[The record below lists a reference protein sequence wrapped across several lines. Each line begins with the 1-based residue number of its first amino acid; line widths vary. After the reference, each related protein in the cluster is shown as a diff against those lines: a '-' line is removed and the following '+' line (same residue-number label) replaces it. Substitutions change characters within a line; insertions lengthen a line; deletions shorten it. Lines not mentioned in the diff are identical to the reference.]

1 MNYYQAIINE
11 LNFIIIWDE
20 QFPVGLFGGK
30 IDRINIPFDIKNKES
45 GYNSI
50 IILAELKGHGKKH
63 AEFFGFDIAL
73 EIRTRYEILLPVIMV
88 SFLPGSFFSGDQRFN
103 FLKARGTSFIQLP
116 FELDEVLEVA
126 NRIRPLTAAVLAD
139 ISFLLLNPR
148 QLIDRF
154 THDIRFDQKKNIVYE
169 KARGIISDLSDE
181 LIKMHPWDELIKG
194 LSDENI
200 SSEEFYLRKKEIILR
215 LNAVLVPDF
224 KGRERATNYRILL
237 LEDNLQDSLIIQDA
251 LQPYY
256 EITHVTHGK
265 DAVRIIQQDESNV
278 YHALICDWRLLENG
292 SDHQQ
297 DWQGYEVME
306 YAGTRRFYALFSLTS
321 LDDDSRKIITPYI
334 SCSFTPLTK
343 DFEKGS
349 NLWSLYI
356 PIINQRIEEN
366 LFIIA
371 GLPTGEGWYRQEKAD
386 YKYDK
391 KGIKQITKKGF
402 ASYHQQYIEKRNNLA
417 FPLWNHEI
425 SDLSTRMW
433 KYYQSALSPDS
444 NRGLQDVSTK
454 WGIELNRDLKNVLVL
469 RRVYLAFWYSQSRL
483 EISFRFT
490 SKREYQ
496 VIENPVINI
505 YSVLRN
511 KYWCD
516 LLEGASAEDEAY
528 KKLLSAAKA
537 FVSQLALE
545 PKSLPAGIL
554 PEEKAWLQSIG
565 IDSEKGNDVDYYSDD
580 NE

>member
-1 MNYYQAIINE
+1 MKCYRVVVNAHNI
-11 LNFIIIWDE
+11 LVIWN
-20 QFPVGLFGGK
+20 
-30 IDRINIPFDIKNKES
+30 DRIPNEFFTGETELLNGPPNSVLKEDSFDS
-45 GYNSI
+45 V
-50 IILAELKGHGKKH
+50 IILAELTGTGKKYSD
-63 AEFFGFDIAL
+63 FYGFDIAREL
-73 EIRTRYEILLPVIMV
+73 RTIYKILFPIIIV
-88 SFLPGSFFSGDQRFN
+88 SFLPESFFRSDRRFN
-103 FLKARGTSFIQLP
+103 ILKARGSSFLQLP
-116 FELDEVLEVA
+116 FKQGDMISIT
-126 NRIRPLTAAVLAD
+126 NGTRSLTAATLVD
-139 ISFLLLNPR
+139 ISSLLLNPR

-154 THDIRFDQKKNIVYE
+154 THEIRFDQNKNNIKE
-169 KARGIISDLSDE
+169 KASEIINDLPVE
-181 LIKMHPWDELIKG
+181 LMKIHPWDKLIKS
-194 LSDENI
+194 LSEEDI
-200 SSEEFYLRKKEIILR
+200 SSEEFYLRKKEIILK
-215 LNAVLVPDF
+215 LNSVLVPDF

-237 LEDNLQDSLIIQDA
+237 LEDNPEDSRIVLDA
-251 LQPYY
+251 LQLYY
-256 EITHVTHGK
+256 EIMHISEGE
-265 DAVRIIQQDESNV
+265 DAIRIIEQDENNEF
-278 YHALICDWRLLENG
+278 HALVCDWRLLKPAT
-292 SDHQQ
+292 DMQQ
-297 DWQGYEVME
+297 NWQGYEVME

-334 SCSFTPLTK
+334 SCSYTPLTK

-366 LFIIA
+366 LLIIA
-371 GLPTGEGWYRQEKAD
+371 GLPTGEGWYRQERAD

-391 KGIKQITKKGF
+391 NGIKQATRKGF
-402 ASYHQQYIEKRNNLA
+402 ASYHQQYIEKRNNLV

-469 RRVYLAFWYSQSRL
+469 RRVYLAFWYSQSLL
-483 EISFRFT
+483 EISFCFT

-511 KYWCD
+511 KYWFD

-537 FVSQLALE
+537 FVSQLAIE

-565 IDSEKGNDVDYYSDD
+565 IDSGKGNDVDYYSDN